1 MPHRLGNSRAAGSPW
16 LTWSVIL
23 AVIFSAEFLIMRG
36 IPYVLGPDRS
46 PVEEAIV
53 DAVALTAFVAPLMW
67 FLIVLPL
74 KRAAAVRE
82 RFLADMFTA
91 IEAERRRLARE
102 VHDGVGQSLS
112 LVISGLRSTAQLPG
126 LEETRRK
133 CDELL
138 TAAQHALAE
147 AKQLSL
153 GLRPSLLDD
162 LGLRPA
168 LMQLISDVE
177 KHSALAVQADLGAMV
192 DQRWGDNIET
202 HLFRIVQEGL
212 CNVVKHAQATSAKVS
227 IATDGGDCVV
237 EVSDDGK
244 GISDAELQAA
254 MRNGGH
260 LGIIGIQERSKL
272 LNGTYELHTM
282 EPHGTQLTVRF
293 PLPRAKS

>member
-1 MPHRLGNSRAAGSPW
+1 MPHRLANSRANGSPW
-16 LTWSVIL
+16 LIWSVVL
-23 AVIFSAEFLIMRG
+23 AVIFCAEFLIMRC

-46 PVEEAIV
+46 PVGEAIV
-53 DAVALTAFVAPLMW
+53 DALALTAFVAPLLW

-74 KRAAAVRE
+74 KRAAAIRE
-82 RFLADMFTA
+82 RFLADLFTA

-112 LVISGLRSTAQLPG
+112 LVISGLRSTERLAG

-133 CDELL
+133 CEELL
-138 TAAQHALAE
+138 VAAQHALAE
-147 AKQLSL
+147 AKRLSL

-177 KHSALAVQADLGAMV
+177 KHSSLAVQADLGEMV
-192 DQRWGDNIET
+192 DHRWGDNIET
-202 HLFRIVQEGL
+202 HLFRIIQEGL
-212 CNVVKHAQATSAKVS
+212 CNVVKHAQASSAKVS

-244 GISDAELQAA
+244 GVSDAELQTA
-254 MRNGGH
+254 MHNGGH
-260 LGIIGIQERSKL
+260 LGIIGIQERLKL
-272 LNGTYELHTM
+272 LNGTYELRTV
-282 EPHGTQLTVRF
+282 EPHGTLLTVRF
-293 PLPRAKS
+293 PLPRAKP

>member
-1 MPHRLGNSRAAGSPW
+1 MPHRLGNSRPAGSPW

-23 AVIFSAEFLIMRG
+23 AVIFSAEFLIMQG

-53 DAVALTAFVAPLMW
+53 DAVALTALVAPLLW

-138 TAAQHALAE
+138 AAAQHALAE

-227 IATDGGDCVV
+227 ITTDGDVCAV
-237 EVSDDGK
+237 EISDDGK

-272 LNGTYELHTM
+272 LNGTYELRTM